1 MHTIILILI
10 FLFISKMY
18 FKLKTHMKKKFKM
31 NELKKRNT
39 HQKPQSKGQKLLIQS
54 LTILIIFILFFTF
67 FVWK

>member
-1 MHTIILILI
+1 
-10 FLFISKMY
+10 MY